1 MVSLGLQPTSP
12 QKPETTEMIK
22 PVPVNIGPEPQTDK
36 TLHELI
42 AVKAQLEMMK
52 QMYDDLL
59 KQCIAAKV
67 M

>member
-1 MVSLGLQPTSP
+1 
-12 QKPETTEMIK
+12 MIK